1 MTSLQDRTRFEPSE
15 VEPRIVE
22 RWLASRL
29 HHPDPEGT
37 ADENYSIAIPP
48 PNVTGVLHMG
58 HALNGSI
65 QDTLDPLPAHARAA
79 GEVDPRHRP
88 RGDRDPEAGRAPA
101 AGRGHEPRGDR
112 ARGVRRA
119 RVAMARAV
127 RRHDHRAVQAP
138 RRHGGLRGRA
148 LHARRALRAGGH
160 EGLRRPLRQGPD
172 LPRPLPR
179 QLGPGV
185 ALGHLRPRGRGP
197 RGHRRRSSTSP
208 TRSRTATARS
218 WSPPCARRRCWPTP
232 RSRSTPRTSATA
244 TSSARRRCCP
254 SSGAT

>member
-29 HHPDPEGT
+29 YHPDPEGT
-37 ADENYSIAIPP
+37 AQENYSIAIPP

-65 QDTLDPLPAHARAA
+65 QDTLIRYQRMRGRRAKWILGTDHAGIATQKQVERLLKDEGTSREELGRGAFVERVWQWREQY
-79 GEVDPRHRP
+79 GGTIIEQFKRLGRHR
-88 RGDRDPEAGRAPA
+88 
-101 AGRGHEPRGDR
+101 
-112 ARGVRRA
+112 
-119 RVAMARAV
+119 
-127 RRHDHRAVQAP
+127 
-138 RRHGGLRGRA
+138 GLRGRA
-148 LHARRALRAGGH
+148 LHTRRALRQGGH

-197 RGHRRRSSTSP
+197 RGHRRALPHRLP
-208 TRSRTATARS
+208 
-218 WSPPCARRRCWPTP
+218 ARRR
-232 RSRSTPRTSATA
+232 
-244 TSSARRRCCP
+244 RRRDRGRHRAP
-254 SSGAT
+254 GDDAGRHGGGGPPR